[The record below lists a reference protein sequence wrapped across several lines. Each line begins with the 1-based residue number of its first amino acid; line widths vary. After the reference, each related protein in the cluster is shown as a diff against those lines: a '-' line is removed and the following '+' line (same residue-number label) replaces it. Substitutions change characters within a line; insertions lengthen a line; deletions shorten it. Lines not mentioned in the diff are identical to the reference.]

1 MRHFCTL
8 FDSNYLL
15 KGVAMLRTLK
25 QHCPDAH
32 VHVLC
37 MDVQTREIL
46 EQMGLPHVSCLSLSE
61 VEDEALLADC
71 NSCCIEDNEA
81 ATTYASAVLEVCS

>member
-1 MRHFCTL
+1 MPQESRLTMRHFCTL

-37 MDVQTREIL
+37 MDVQTYEIL
-46 EQMGLPHVSCLSLSE
+46 EQMRLPHVSCLSLSA
-61 VEDEALLADC
+61 VEDEALLAVKPQRKP
-71 NSCCIEDNEA
+71 S
-81 ATTYASAVLEVCS
+81 SG